1 MNAWIGSALA
11 LLGLV
16 LGGLLMGWQGVL
28 FAATV
33 VVFWLLLQMSR
44 LLRLMKQAGA
54 APLGQVSNAVMLAS
68 QLHAGMKLVDL
79 ITLTGSLGQAQGTD
93 AYRWHDAAGDAVE
106 VVLRKGKLAEW
117 RLVRATAPAPAP

>member
-1 MNAWIGSALA
+1 MNPWIGIGLA

-16 LGGLLMGWQGVL
+16 AGGVLMGWQGVM

-44 LLRLMKQAGA
+44 LLRLMKQAAA
-54 APLGQVSNAVMLAS
+54 APLGQVGNAVMLAS
-68 QLHAGMKLVDL
+68 QLHAGMKLTDL
-79 ITLTGSLGQAQGTD
+79 ITLTGSLGQQQGPDTF
-93 AYRWHDAAGDAVE
+93 RWHDAAGDAVE

-117 RLVRATAPAPAP
+117 RVVRATEPAPAP